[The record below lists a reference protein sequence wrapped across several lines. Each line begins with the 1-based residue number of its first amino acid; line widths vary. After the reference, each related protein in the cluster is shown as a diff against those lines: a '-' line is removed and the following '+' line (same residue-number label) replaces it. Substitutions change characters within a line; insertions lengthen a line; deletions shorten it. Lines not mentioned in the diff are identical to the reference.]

1 MISLL
6 MTHVQDAGQPYEGG
20 LGVTL
25 AWLLPIVLSAAV
37 VVGVILLLLS
47 VRSRSRS
54 VANLANRRLE
64 VLEKALE
71 HPQLDAET
79 RTQLLA
85 TIVEQQ
91 TRSPLGFLSR
101 PSFWLSAC
109 FVVGWLLVIFNGAVL
124 LLLRLNVLSI
134 SYLDPSLLMVAVGLA
149 LLTLPVAFREFL
161 FRARQSVEA
170 R

>member
-54 VANLANRRLE
+54 VANRRLE